1 MATKVEAKFEALGLA
16 PPGDG
21 KDLDRVWSETVQNM
35 IRQHQDAL
43 ARSSDPYAVKAHQ
56 ADAKQKAAYFKSM
69 LDKVDTADVEAAVE
83 AIQAAEAGDQHTLTI
98 GEEAP

>member
-1 MATKVEAKFEALGLA
+1 MATVEAKFEALGLA

-35 IRQHQDAL
+35 IRQHRDAL
-43 ARSSDPYAVKAHQ
+43 ARSSDPYAPAEHQ
-56 ADAKQKAAYFKSM
+56 ADAKEQAAYFKKL
-69 LDKVDTADVEAAVE
+69 LDKADSSDVEVAV
-83 AIQAAEAGDQHTLTI
+83 AKIQEAEAGEQVTLTV